1 MKNSVNNATE
11 QKDHRI
17 KLIEKNYNGKL
28 INEDI
33 LIDMGYNDLVRW
45 LKRIA
50 KYENIKRTMLIFVV
64 DKTEKIKIIFFT
76 DTHKYC
82 IIAIKDEY
90 IGCTASCRKA
100 KPGETWT
107 RGSDLPD
114 GDYNEETF
122 EKIIRKIVGYEM
134 KNLQLE
140 I

>member
-1 MKNSVNNATE
+1 MENSVNNATE
-11 QKDHRI
+11 RKEHRI
-17 KLIEKNYNGKL
+17 KIIEKDYHGRL

-33 LIDMGYNDLVRW
+33 LISMGYNDLVRW

-50 KYENIKRTMLIFVV
+50 KYENIKKTMLIFTV
-64 DKTEKIKIIFFT
+64 DQTENVKIIFFT

-82 IIAIKDEY
+82 IDAKKDDY
-90 IGCTASCRKA
+90 LGCTTSCRKA
-100 KPGETWT
+100 RPGETWT

-122 EKIIRKIVGYEM
+122 EKIVRKIVGYEI